1 MSQDGGVTP
10 GNEADARWER
20 ERAERMRVRAR
31 RQPVILISVL
41 NLLIVGVAATAVV
54 DLRRLQTPSGT
65 GLRWLQAAL
74 YGDCKDYLPS
84 ALPAPQRPAR
94 RTHDQ
99 FCQDLRSASRTAQQE
114 SVRVGVDLRVL
125 DKDRVEVKLTRK
137 GVTRTVQMHVVKR
150 DGHWR
155 VLRDELTCRS
165 VGCA

>member
-1 MSQDGGVTP
+1 MGQNGRVPTV
-10 GNEADARWER
+10 ADAEER
-20 ERAERMRVRAR
+20 ERLARMRAKAR
-31 RQPVILISVL
+31 RQPLILIIL
-41 NLLIVGVAATAVV
+41 FNLLIVAVGTTAVV

-74 YGDCKDYLPS
+74 YGDCKDYLTYS
-84 ALPAPQRPAR
+84 LPDPTRPDR

-99 FCQDLRSASRTAQQE
+99 LCQDVRSASAAAQAE
-114 SVRVGVDLRVL
+114 SARVGLNLRL
-125 DKDRVEVKLTRK
+125 ISNDRVAVQLTRK
-137 GVTRTVQMHVVKR
+137 GVTRTVLLHVVRR